1 MRIVIAD
8 DAVLFRDALASA
20 LRAAGHEVVGEAGD
34 ATDLLD
40 EVART
45 KPDLV
50 LLDVRMPP
58 TKTTE
63 GLDAA
68 VRLREAVPDLGILIL
83 SQDVQTQH
91 VVRLLRD
98 SPEGVGYLLKD
109 RVGRLG
115 DLLDAIER
123 VASRGFVVDP
133 EVVSTLLGRRRAPG
147 PLDELTP
154 RERDVLREMA
164 EGHSNLAIA
173 DRLGLTER
181 TVEANIRVILSKLG
195 LEPDAGQH
203 RRVLAVL
210 TYLREASATP
220 T

>member
-8 DAVLFRDALASA
+8 DAALFRDALASA
-20 LRAAGHEVVGEAGD
+20 LRAAGHEIVAEARD
-34 ATDLLD
+34 ATGLV
-40 EVART
+40 ERVSRT
-45 KPDLV
+45 RPDLV

-63 GLDAA
+63 GLEAA
-68 VRLREAVPDLGILIL
+68 VRIREAAPNVGILIL
-83 SQDVQTQH
+83 SQDVQTHH

-109 RVGRLG
+109 RVRHLG
-115 DLLDAIER
+115 DLLDAVHR
-123 VASRGFVVDP
+123 VGAGGFVVDP
-133 EVVSTLLGRRRAPG
+133 EIVSILFGRRRPPG

-164 EGHSNLAIA
+164 EGRSNVAIA
-173 DRLGLTER
+173 ERLGLTER

-210 TYLREASATP
+210 TYLKES
-220 T
+220 